1 MNTPDPTSDDEFSS
15 EPPGPDLEAAEYALG
30 VQDAAQRRRSQARI
44 DGGSRLCR
52 AGGGVGGPARR
63 TLVRRDRAGDSAAAR
78 LARGS
83 AADLGWPAVEGARG
97 SLWQSVGF
105 WRAAA
110 AAAIVAATALAVLN
124 TVREAPPAVTPAA
137 VARAVT
143 TLSFDDGTPAYLATL
158 DTASG
163 AILLVPVPSAPD
175 AEGRVPELW
184 LIPAGEAPRSLGVVT
199 TDKAHTIAV
208 PAELR
213 RAMTAGSTLAIS
225 LEPVGGAPQGVP
237 TGPIVAKGN
246 IAST

>member
-1 MNTPDPTSDDEFSS
+1 MNTPDPTSDDEFGS

-30 VQDAAQRRRSQARI
+30 VQDAAQRRRSQTRIETDPAFAARVAAWE
-44 DGGSRLCR
+44 SRL
-52 AGGGVGGPARR
+52 AGLFDGIAPVTPPQHVWPGIRR
-63 TLVRRDRAGDSAAAR
+63 R
-78 LARGS
+78 
-83 AADLGWPAVEGARG
+83 LGWPAVEGARG
-97 SLWQSVGF
+97 NLWQSVGF

-124 TVREAPPAVTPAA
+124 TVREVPPTVTPAP

-225 LEPVGGAPQGVP
+225 LEPAGGAPQGVP

>member
-1 MNTPDPTSDDEFSS
+1 MNTPDPTSDDEFGS

-30 VQDAAQRRRSQARI
+30 VQDAAQRRRSQTRIETDPAFAARVAAWE
-44 DGGSRLCR
+44 SRL
-52 AGGGVGGPARR
+52 AGLFDGIAPVTPPQHVWPGIRR
-63 TLVRRDRAGDSAAAR
+63 R
-78 LARGS
+78 
-83 AADLGWPAVEGARG
+83 LGWPAVEGARG
-97 SLWQSVGF
+97 NLWQSVGF

-110 AAAIVAATALAVLN
+110 AAAIVATTALAVLN
-124 TVREAPPAVTPAA
+124 TVREVPPAVTPAA

>member
-1 MNTPDPTSDDEFSS
+1 
-15 EPPGPDLEAAEYALG
+15 
-30 VQDAAQRRRSQARI
+30 
-44 DGGSRLCR
+44 
-52 AGGGVGGPARR
+52 
-63 TLVRRDRAGDSAAAR
+63 
-78 LARGS
+78 
-83 AADLGWPAVEGARG
+83 
-97 SLWQSVGF
+97 
-105 WRAAA
+105 
-110 AAAIVAATALAVLN
+110 VAATALAVLN
-124 TVREAPPAVTPAA
+124 TVREAPPAVTPAS
-137 VARAVT
+137 VVRAVT

-184 LIPAGEAPRSLGVVT
+184 LIPAGESPRSLGVVT